1 MNLDIAH
8 TQMIIWMT
16 KFIHVATISVWAGGL
31 VATPFL
37 LVQRRRY
44 DDDTV
49 HRLHWL
55 VRKLHVGIVSPAA
68 FTAVASGILLIFLRE
83 VYFVWFSTK
92 LYFVAALASC
102 HVGMG
107 LLITSTF
114 EPKGQLRPAF
124 ATALTVT
131 IAVSVLGILFFVL
144 AKPIISLDA
153 IAGEATQPG
162 WLEDSVVAPI
172 VSSLIS
178 WTR

>member
-1 MNLDIAH
+1 MNIDIAH
-8 TQMIIWMT
+8 AQMIIWMT
-16 KFIHVATISVWAGGL
+16 KFIHVATISVWASGL

-44 DDDTV
+44 AGDAV

-55 VRKLHVGIVSPAA
+55 VRTLHVGIVSPAA
-68 FTAVASGILLIFLRE
+68 FAAVASGILLIFLRE

-92 LYFVAALASC
+92 LYFVAVLASC
-102 HVGMG
+102 HVGIG

-114 EPKGQLRPAF
+114 EPEGRLRPAF
-124 ATALTVT
+124 ASALTGA

-144 AKPIISLDA
+144 AKPIISLNA
-153 IAGEATQPG
+153 IAGAATEPG

-172 VSSLIS
+172 VSALIS